1 MPLREAPLPSK
12 RVSSARH
19 YVPAASSSAAPPVP
33 PHRPPRSASI
43 SIASARKPPEPLRR
57 AVADCL
63 SPPAPHTHGPAA
75 AGSSAAAEASRTLRD
90 YIANP
95 STIDIAYNVLIDHA
109 LAESDRSPAVVPRC
123 VSLLKRYLIRYIPRV
138 QTLRQIDLFC
148 ANTIAKCEPMANNRA
163 ASFGQVSAAA
173 VPNSSPIAP
182 PISNFASASLVK
194 SLNYVRSL
202 VARHIP
208 KLSFQ
213 PIVQSVAS
221 KQSLPSLSSF
231 LNRSLVSQLT
241 PEVISNR
248 EHLELKD
255 SSSDLISSVSDTV
268 DGGEPGDD
276 SKYISF
282 DIISWRWHVYGE
294 RQASAS
300 SKENDFVSLQDFH
313 THGFLEVGAAALLV
327 GDMEAKIN
335 DQQWKYSVIQ
345 EFPDIDLLQPSTS
358 APSTFASSQSHLKAI
373 TASKR
378 MKSGPNQVWMNIPAN
393 TFQPRARPLFQY
405 RHYSE
410 QQPLRLNSAEISE
423 VIAEVCSEATS
434 NASQSVAPSRLS
446 TQSRQPSA
454 DVAFSVLIKLVID
467 MYMMDSE
474 TAAPLTLYMLEGML
488 SSQKTSARTKAL
500 DLILNLGVHAHL
512 LEPMVVEDAPLIDKS
527 ETVNHSYLSN
537 EYGSSIDEPRAAE
550 QVEEPK
556 NSPAIDQFESWL
568 LKILFEV
575 LLLLV
580 QMEERQEIVW
590 ASALS
595 CLFYFVCDG
604 GKIIRSRLG
613 GLDIR
618 VVKTLL
624 EISVEHSW
632 AKVVHSKLICMLTN
646 MLYQVSDVTQNGVR
660 DTHFVPERIDLLG
673 GIDYICLEYSRA
685 NSREEK
691 RDLFFVIFDY
701 VVHQINEACLAGG
714 ISTYTY
720 DDAQPLASLLAFA
733 DAPEA
738 FYISVKHGVEGVGDM
753 LGKAISVAL
762 SQSAQYDQLNVLL
775 DKVMRKLDGTV
786 STFSR
791 IDNEFAYMIQVTKS
805 CKCFS
810 SIKDGCDDADV
821 ALRARLC
828 WATLHSL
835 LHSQIS
841 SYRHHGYIWL
851 VELLLSEISEETD
864 GSIWSKIQKLQ
875 EEIEVAGSQDLSCS
889 EVSLPVCMLCGLL
902 KSKHNFIRWGFLYVL
917 DKFLMRCKL
926 LLDDSD
932 MQDHTAADHSKNC
945 LEKAFAVIDIMNS
958 ALLLVVQNN
967 ETDHIN
973 ILKMCDML
981 FSQLCLRIPSTNAMH
996 TGGLQSLGQL
1006 FGCTTKNIDNHL
1018 ETLASHQSVG
1028 NKNLCRSETLQDIG
1042 MTQSVQSTLLCE
1054 ASMAALLLRG
1064 LAIAPMQLVA
1074 RVPTSLFFWPLIQL
1088 EGAASDDIALGIAV
1102 GSTGRGNLPGAT
1114 SDIRAA
1120 LLLLLIGK
1128 CTADQEALKEVE
1140 GNEFFRGLLDDTD
1153 SRVAYYSAAFLLKRM
1168 MTEEPE
1174 IYQRMLQS
1182 LISKA
1187 QQCNNEKLLEN
1198 PYLQMRGIL
1207 QLSNDLGVQ

>member
-1 MPLREAPLPSK
+1 M
-12 RVSSARH
+12 
-19 YVPAASSSAAPPVP
+19 
-33 PHRPPRSASI
+33 
-43 SIASARKPPEPLRR
+43 
-57 AVADCL
+57 
-63 SPPAPHTHGPAA
+63 
-75 AGSSAAAEASRTLRD
+75 
-90 YIANP
+90 
-95 STIDIAYNVLIDHA
+95 AYNVLIDHA

-123 VSLLKRYLIRYIPRV
+123 VALLKRYLIRYIPRV

-148 ANTIAKCEPMANNRA
+148 ANTIAKCEPLANRA
-163 ASFGQVSAAA
+163 ISLGHNFVSTAAA
-173 VPNSSPIAP
+173 PNSSPLAP

-213 PIVQSVAS
+213 PIAQSVAS

-248 EHLELKD
+248 EHLESKECH
-255 SSSDLISSVSDTV
+255 SSPDLVSSASEKVEGV
-268 DGGEPGDD
+268 EPVDD

-282 DIISWRWHVYGE
+282 DILSWRWHVYGE
-294 RQASAS
+294 RQASTPA
-300 SKENDFVSLQDFH
+300 KESDFVGLQDFH
-313 THGFLEVGAAALLV
+313 SHGFLEVGAAALLV
-327 GDMEAKIN
+327 GDMDVKIN

-345 EFPDIDLLQPSTS
+345 EFPDIDLLQPS
-358 APSTFASSQSHLKAI
+358 PSEPNTFVSSQSHLKAI

-410 QQPLRLNSAEISE
+410 QQPLRLNPAEISE
-423 VIAEVCSEATS
+423 VIAEVCLEATS
-434 NASQSVAPSRLS
+434 NANQSIAPSK
-446 TQSRQPSA
+446 SRQPSA

-488 SSQKTSARTKAL
+488 SSQKSSARTKAL

-512 LEPMVVEDAPLIDKS
+512 LEPMVVEDASLIDKS

-537 EYGSSIDEPRAAE
+537 EYGSSVDEPRAAE
-550 QVEEPK
+550 PEEEQK
-556 NSPAIDQFESWL
+556 ISPAIDQFESWL
-568 LKILFEV
+568 LNILFEV
-575 LLLLV
+575 LLILV

-632 AKVVHSKLICMLTN
+632 AKVVHSKLICILTN
-646 MLYQVSDVTQNGVR
+646 MLYQVSDVTQGVR
-660 DTHFVPERIDLLG
+660 NTHFEPERIDLLG

-701 VVHQINEACLAGG
+701 VVHQINEACLAAGV
-714 ISTYTY
+714 STYTY

-753 LGKAISVAL
+753 LRKELSAAL

-791 IDNEFAYMIQVTKS
+791 IDSEFTYMIQVTKS

-810 SIKDGCDDADV
+810 SIKDGYDDADV

-902 KSKHNFIRWGFLYVL
+902 KSKYNFIRWGFLYVL

-932 MQDHTAADHSKNC
+932 MQSHTAADHGKNS
-945 LEKAFAVIDIMNS
+945 LDKAFAVIDIMNS

-981 FSQLCLRIPSTNAMH
+981 FSQLCLRIPSAYAMH
-996 TGGLQSLGQL
+996 VGVLQSLGQL
-1006 FGCTTKNIDNHL
+1006 FGCTTKRIDSRL
-1018 ETLASHQSVG
+1018 ETLASRQNVG

-1042 MTQSVQSTLLCE
+1042 LNQSAQSTLLCE

-1174 IYQRMLQS
+1174 TYQRMLQS